1 MTVVDRKR
9 VDGTVYYVVF
19 TWRGKRVWEL
29 SGRDKRE
36 AHRLEKRRL
45 EEVQRGTYVPAE
57 MRKST
62 TFGQFISSWAE
73 GRSTRNAK
81 NELERVRQF
90 VLPRTWLTELP
101 LSDVRPKDILR
112 LVDELRATVSEKT
125 KKPISAKY
133 VSNVYGI
140 VRTAMHAAAVLDLL
154 HHDPC
159 VLPRGTFKG
168 RRGKG
173 AKRAIYTV
181 DEILLL
187 TTDTRLAGDE
197 RMFNALA
204 LYTGMREG
212 EVCGRTFADWQRDA
226 LPLGSLSIGTQYAG
240 QPLKTEDE
248 EGERPRMAPVHR
260 GLARLLEWWRSE
272 GFEFVYCRKPRLS
285 DPIVPHRSGGHHTRS
300 TAYKMWRR
308 SCETV
313 GVENR
318 SLHSTRHTFITLSR
332 RGGAR
337 KEVVEKVT
345 HNAGGDIVDAYTQ
358 WDWAPLCEAV
368 GCFPSVDA
376 SVDSTS
382 QAHDITVEA
391 LGIEASATAET
402 PGIREND
409 AEPPSRINAG
419 NSHSSSAAD
428 ADRSARQQRIP
439 KPLAKVRAALSA
451 EASVWDRLDLF
462 EFSELV
468 RGAK

>member
-248 EGERPRMAPVHR
+248 EGG
-260 GLARLLEWWRSE
+260 GLRAS
-272 GFEFVYCRKPRLS
+272 S
-285 DPIVPHRSGGHHTRS
+285 SS
-300 TAYKMWRR
+300 TA
-308 SCETV
+308 V
-313 GVENR
+313 
-318 SLHSTRHTFITLSR
+318 SR
-332 RGGAR
+332 G
-337 KEVVEKVT
+337 
-345 HNAGGDIVDAYTQ
+345 
-358 WDWAPLCEAV
+358 
-368 GCFPSVDA
+368 
-376 SVDSTS
+376 
-382 QAHDITVEA
+382 
-391 LGIEASATAET
+391 
-402 PGIREND
+402 
-409 AEPPSRINAG
+409 
-419 NSHSSSAAD
+419 
-428 ADRSARQQRIP
+428 
-439 KPLAKVRAALSA
+439 
-451 EASVWDRLDLF
+451 
-462 EFSELV
+462 
-468 RGAK
+468 